1 MPLTSPSSLLHSWE
15 LNTYLNV
22 MSNTL
27 YKDHGVFLFFFFFYL
42 VSSQPAARVRATDVL
57 RTVLVITTTLTLPA
71 YHMHKRTATERMVR
85 FSPVRWFFNFPG
97 VDQPLYMLWYGYC
110 LLSLNPLYCDIY
122 SRLTSRRWTK
132 LSKTPEVYY
141 ICPAGLRFSPP
152 LDPPLKCITEN
163 DDVLIIIKS
172 KKTANV

>member
-42 VSSQPAARVRATDVL
+42 VSSQPAARVRATDVM

-71 YHMHKRTATERMVR
+71 YHMRKRTTTERMVR
-85 FSPVRWFFNFPG
+85 FSKV
-97 VDQPLYMLWYGYC
+97 Q
-110 LLSLNPLYCDIY
+110 
-122 SRLTSRRWTK
+122 
-132 LSKTPEVYY
+132 
-141 ICPAGLRFSPP
+141 
-152 LDPPLKCITEN
+152 
-163 DDVLIIIKS
+163 
-172 KKTANV
+172 